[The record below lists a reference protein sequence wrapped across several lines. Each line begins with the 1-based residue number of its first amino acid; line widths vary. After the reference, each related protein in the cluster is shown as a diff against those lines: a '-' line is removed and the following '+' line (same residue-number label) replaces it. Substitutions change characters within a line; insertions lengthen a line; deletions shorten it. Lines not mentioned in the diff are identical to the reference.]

1 MAMIDFIKF
10 KLQGRSPKWRKVRK
24 EHLADPFNLSCNA
37 CMRKKGLEVHHIIPF
52 DLRPDLELQGSN
64 LITLCK
70 YCHFIFGHFGDY
82 TKFNPSV
89 RDDVKWYLIRLLSQ
103 SGRTMEGKK
112 K

>member
-1 MAMIDFIKF
+1 MIDFIKF

-52 DLRPDLELQGSN
+52 NVRPDLELQGSN

-70 YCHFIFGHFGDY
+70 YCHFIFGHFADF
-82 TKFNPSV
+82 TKYNPSV
-89 RDDVKWYLIRLLSQ
+89 RDDAKWYLIRLL
-103 SGRTMEGKK
+103 GTYENIVERKK
-112 K
+112 

>member
-1 MAMIDFIKF
+1 MINFIKF
-10 KLQGRSPKWRKVRK
+10 AWQGRSPKWRKVRK
-24 EHLADPFNLSCNA
+24 EHLADPFNLSCSA

-70 YCHFIFGHFGDY
+70 YCHFIFGHFGDFR
-82 TKFNPSV
+82 KFNPSV
-89 RDDVKWYLIRLLSQ
+89 RDDAKWYLIRLLSL

-112 K
+112 